1 MHNEWQIELEGVKY
15 VSEKKS
21 RGCEGCCFDPN
32 NYLCN
37 LAFAELS
44 CSNKKIIWIKK
55 EQQKEIQEDT
65 SDRTHPDSRL
75 TEVKYSSDSSFTM
88 KIPDDGVIKAA
99 PEQTFE
105 LQLPG
110 TKYDNEKLQYSLI
123 PPYALEAVA
132 RNLTVGLRKYRE
144 RDNWKKVPNA
154 EQRYLDALMRHLEAV
169 RKGEIYDSE
178 SSAEDMP
185 HMAAVAVN
193 ALFLLEFMLNPELKE
208 QIKENKEST

>member
-1 MHNEWQIELEGVKY
+1 MHNEWQIELEGIKY
-15 VSEKKS
+15 VSEKESK
-21 RGCEGCCFDPN
+21 GCEGCAFHEDR
-32 NYLCN
+32 YLCD
-37 LAFAELS
+37 LALKQMGCAS
-44 CSNKKIIWIKK
+44 RKIIWIKK
-55 EQQKEIQEDT
+55 EQPEDT
-65 SDRTHPDSRL
+65 SDRTHPDSGSIDMS
-75 TEVKYSSDSSFTM
+75 YFSDPSKFVM
-88 KIPDDGVIKAA
+88 KAA

>member
-1 MHNEWQIELEGVKY
+1 MIYLVLFLKELREDLKMNNKWQIELHGVKY
-15 VSEKKS
+15 VSETESKD
-21 RGCEGCCFDPN
+21 CEGCAFNED
-32 NYLCN
+32 NYLCDRAIN
-37 LAFAELS
+37 VIN
-44 CSNKKIIWIKK
+44 CNHHQIIWLKK
-55 EQQKEIQEDT
+55 EQPEEIQEDT

-75 TEVKYSSDSSFTM
+75 TEVSYPSD
-88 KIPDDGVIKAA
+88 
-99 PEQTFE
+99 
-105 LQLPG
+105 LLNQLPG

-169 RKGEIYDSE
+169 RKGEIYDPE
-178 SSAEDMP
+178 SSEEDMP

-208 QIKENKEST
+208 QTKENKEST

>member
-1 MHNEWQIELEGVKY
+1 MHNAWQIEVEGVEY
-15 VSEKKS
+15 VSETESK
-21 RGCEGCCFDPN
+21 GCKGCAFDED
-32 NYLCN
+32 NYLCD
-37 LAFAELS
+37 LAVEQLG
-44 CSNKKIIWIKK
+44 CSSKRIIWIKK
-55 EQQKEIQEDT
+55 EQPEDT

-75 TEVKYSSDSSFTM
+75 TEIKYSSDSSFVM
-88 KIPDDGVIKAA
+88 KIPEDGIIKAT
-99 PEQTFE
+99 PEQAFE

-154 EQRYLDALMRHLEAV
+154 EQRYLDALMRHLEAA
-169 RKGEIYDSE
+169 RKGEIYDPE
-178 SSAEDMP
+178 SSEEDMP